1 MAKGF
6 VFEFV
11 SDTSKSPKILIPLP
25 LNCLLAR
32 NSANNENHTETY
44 GSSPK
49 PDRAKPESCAVDK
62 LFGLGS
68 QIYYFHDQVA
78 KDSNRD
84 LLQA

>member
-1 MAKGF
+1 MTKGF

-44 GSSPK
+44 GFSPK
-49 PDRAKPESCAVDK
+49 PDRAKPES
-62 LFGLGS
+62 
-68 QIYYFHDQVA
+68 
-78 KDSNRD
+78 
-84 LLQA
+84 